1 MNFMHIENLKLCFKN
16 IDVYRNILDF
26 IFQLLLDSIVSANWI
41 VGKGDTQSSLIVL
54 FGFAW
59 IIDLRT

>member
-54 FGFAW
+54 FGFA
-59 IIDLRT
+59 